1 MQMVMQSIVLAA
13 LLAPA
18 AGASGGLRA
27 TSAATSGAAGQ
38 LTADAPLRG
47 EAHRSAILALVEDMP
62 PKVEGAIQALASESK
77 QIATN
82 PTKAESGAS
91 GGSYLTRVVLHRPK
105 SSAHFRVR
113 RHHGLLAGPLAH
125 DLFSLLH
132 ALWGQLLYGL
142 EREAGRD
149 QEGVLHG
156 LRLLLPLQLL
166 CRGSGR
172 RDPGHHHGREDRP
185 LQRGHWRRVLRAG
198 GMARARGGGRG
209 TGGRARSIEK

>member
-91 GGSYLTRVVLHRPK
+91 GGSYLTRVVL
-105 SSAHFRVR
+105 
-113 RHHGLLAGPLAH
+113 
-125 DLFSLLH
+125 
-132 ALWGQLLYGL
+132 QLLFGL
-142 EREAGRD
+142 AYYFFIVSKYPKLKADWAPTKEAI
-149 QEGVLHG
+149 
-156 LRLLLPLQLL
+156 
-166 CRGSGR
+166 
-172 RDPGHHHGREDRP
+172 
-185 LQRGHWRRVLRAG
+185 A
-198 GMARARGGGRG
+198 
-209 TGGRARSIEK
+209 